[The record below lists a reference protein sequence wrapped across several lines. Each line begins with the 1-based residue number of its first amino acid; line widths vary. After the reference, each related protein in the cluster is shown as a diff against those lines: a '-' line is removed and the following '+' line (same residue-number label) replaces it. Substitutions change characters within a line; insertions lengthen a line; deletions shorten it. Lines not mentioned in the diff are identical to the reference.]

1 MRLRIAVLMTGL
13 LFSGGALAFKL
24 ALFSDKQMS
33 QMGADGYAEIKKQT
47 PLSKDA
53 KANARVQCVAK
64 SLTRQVGGSWE
75 VNLFAGK
82 EANAFA
88 LPGGKI
94 GVYEG
99 LLKVATTQGQL
110 AAVLGHE
117 IGHVQA
123 EHANQRMS
131 TGLVTELGLRA
142 LEGFTNIGQSRT
154 AMAALGLGA
163 QFGVML
169 PFSRAQETAAD
180 GIGLKLMSRA
190 GYHPS
195 ESVALWQNMQKAG
208 GSGPPQFLST
218 HPSHKNRIRDLQ
230 KAAPQYVPV
239 YEQAQKAGN
248 RPNC

>member
-1 MRLRIAVLMTGL
+1 MRSRLAAL
-13 LFSGGALAFKL
+13 LICLFASSAAFAFKL
-24 ALFSDKQMS
+24 SLFSDKQMS
-33 QMGADGYAEIKKQT
+33 QMGAEAYAEMKKKT
-47 PLSKDA
+47 PVSKDA
-53 KANARVQCVAK
+53 MATARVQCVAK
-64 SLTRQVGGSWE
+64 ALTRQVGGTWE
-75 VNLFAGK
+75 INLFAGK

-123 EHANQRMS
+123 EHANSRMS
-131 TGLVTELGLRA
+131 TSVVTELGLRA
-142 LEGFTNIGQSRT
+142 LEGFTNLGQSRT

-163 QFGVML
+163 QYGVML

-180 GIGLKLMSRA
+180 GLGLKLMSRA
-190 GYHPS
+190 GFHPS
-195 ESVALWQNMQKAG
+195 ESVALWQNMQRAT

-218 HPSHKNRIRDLQ
+218 HPSSKKRISDLQ

-239 YEQAQKAGN
+239 YQQAQNSGK